1 MSHPRAGPGRELARL
16 GRGRLRRIAAD
27 TDLAP
32 ALSAILAT

>member
-16 GRGRLRRIAAD
+16 GRGRPRRIATD